1 MRLWPNP
8 AEGLYSRGVR
18 HVVFWIGSERYG
30 LPLAEVREVVNPAAM
45 SSVPRAP
52 AAVRGIMNL
61 RGRVVTVVDLAALLG
76 IAAPAQAPLA
86 PTVLPG
92 KVVLLDRGRRD
103 LGLLVGEVDGV
114 HPLEDLA
121 PAPGEALP
129 SVRGVAQA
137 PRGAVTVLDS
147 DGLDRQIVALF
158 KAPAAARP

>member
-1 MRLWPNP
+1 M
-8 AEGLYSRGVR
+8 R

-30 LPLAEVREVVNPAAM
+30 LPLAAVREVVNPAAM
-45 SSVPRAP
+45 SGVPRAP

-76 IAAPAQAPLA
+76 ITAAQAPA
-86 PTVLPG
+86 MLPG

-121 PAPGEALP
+121 PAPGESLP
-129 SVRGVAQA
+129 SVRGVAQT

>member
-1 MRLWPNP
+1 M
-8 AEGLYSRGVR
+8 R

-30 LPLAEVREVVNPAAM
+30 LPLAAVREVVNPAAM

-61 RGRVVTVVDLAALLG
+61 RGRVVTVVDLAAMLG
-76 IAAPAQAPLA
+76 VATPAPAQGASP
-86 PTVLPG
+86 PG

-114 HPLEDLA
+114 HPLEDVA

-129 SVRGVAQA
+129 SVRGVAQT
-137 PRGAVTVLDS
+137 PRGAVTILES
-147 DGLDRQIVALF
+147 EGLDRQIVALF
-158 KAPAAARP
+158 KGPAAARP